1 MPSAAK
7 NGTLGSR
14 GPGAS
19 RGSRGLPGVPRDV
32 KCDRV
37 WGPGRSHRA
46 SGSSL
51 GLLRSPLVGSLR
63 SPRDLGLRPRTCN
76 FYCFRYAQGAR
87 RWGALYLCAG
97 LSCEEGTVS
106 ADSIRILD
114 TWGLKYTYPYTENVK
129 YPKSIHVSMRLP
141 GRCSLTLHSHRPADR
156 APTRPLADSLPT
168 ASAAAADAESTADVV
183 ATPDVA
189 TVRYFRSSRRA

>member
-7 NGTLGSR
+7 KWYIGVPGSR
-14 GPGAS
+14 AS

-141 GRCSLTLHSHRPADR
+141 AQPAARPCDAAHA
-156 APTRPLADSLPT
+156 APLQT
-168 ASAAAADAESTADVV
+168 AAAAVLRWLRQQLHGRLGRESC
-183 ATPDVA
+183 
-189 TVRYFRSSRRA
+189 R

>member
-1 MPSAAK
+1 MFNAIRRK
-7 NGTLGSR
+7 EMVHW
-14 GPGAS
+14 GPGVPGPPGGPGTS
-19 RGSRGLPGVPRDV
+19 RGSRGLPGVLRDV

-141 GRCSLTLHSHRPADR
+141 GPQQPVCRVAAVRCNACIIVFGR
-156 APTRPLADSLPT
+156 
-168 ASAAAADAESTADVV
+168 
-183 ATPDVA
+183 
-189 TVRYFRSSRRA
+189 